1 MRNATNSSPALHS
14 ARCVVTC
21 TAVHAA
27 DASGRA
33 AVPLADRW
41 AVVHPFN
48 TVSVRMNL
56 ATATVLPAPAGV
68 PHGERRPL
76 LLQVP
81 LPSSVD
87 ARAPPR
93 ETPPASASYRSSRT
107 WSSGHAPSARPHCSM
122 DLTRRAAPRLG
133 NPARSGRN
141 PRRAAP
147 QEGALALYNG
157 LSAGFTRQVRPGR
170 RAARRPPRC
179 LHALEREHL
188 AHVLCVGGGPS
199 QAVSETVDIAGCFRN
214 SQHRRLLR
222 RPETAWLGADSRR

>member
-1 MRNATNSSPALHS
+1 
-14 ARCVVTC
+14 
-21 TAVHAA
+21 
-27 DASGRA
+27 
-33 AVPLADRW
+33 
-41 AVVHPFN
+41 
-48 TVSVRMNL
+48 MNL
-56 ATATVLPAPAGV
+56 ATATVLPAPAGA
-68 PHGERRPL
+68 PHDERHPL
-76 LLQVP
+76 LLRVP

-107 WSSGHAPSARPHCSM
+107 WSSGHAPAARPHCST

-188 AHVLCVGGGPS
+188 APVLCLGGRPS
-199 QAVSETVDIAGCFRN
+199 QAVSDRSDGLKRPGWAPTHGADARARARVLQIFYATARIGFFDLIRDQVRSPA
-214 SQHRRLLR
+214 QR
-222 RPETAWLGADSRR
+222 RPGARRAALTAAGAGRSRSIGRSTSGPA